1 MSRKSAAA
9 VAGPRPLAGGLLRWL
24 APYIIAIDAAALGL
38 ILATVSGLPPQALPA
53 LALFIVLGALT
64 ELWTIP
70 VSDHGEVTLSITVEY
85 AAAVLFGPAFGAL
98 VGGVASL
105 VNDCLRRRGVARAA
119 FNAGQFALV
128 GGLSGLTYLALRA
141 DGTHSL
147 TTNAPAYIAAAAVYY
162 LANAALSSGVIALHG
177 RRFGRVFW
185 RALRDGG
192 VFYFAM
198 APIGAIAAF
207 CYVQSPW
214 TLLYFPV
221 LLWVVYKGF
230 GLYAKLRSETA
241 NALRALADALERRDP
256 YTYQHSIRVAAYAES
271 LARRLG
277 LPPEHVELI
286 ISAARVHD
294 LGKISIDNRILFKEG
309 RLTEEERRQVN
320 THSAAGAEL
329 AGQFSMYGPGA
340 EMIRHHHERWDGAG
354 YPDGM
359 AGEGIPFGSRIIAVA
374 DVYDAMT
381 SDRPYR
387 TALSRE
393 VALSELARGR
403 GSQFDPVVVDAF
415 LALDAEAG
423 VAPAHPAPPECASSP
438 SLSHPEPEQG

>member
-1 MSRKSAAA
+1 VKRQTEGTSG
-9 VAGPRPLAGGLLRWL
+9 GPSPLPGCHLRWL
-24 APYIIAIDAAALGL
+24 APYVLTVDAAAVGL
-38 ILATVSGLPPQALPA
+38 ILATLSGLPPNVLPA
-53 LALFIVLGALT
+53 LALFIVLAALT
-64 ELWTIP
+64 EFWVIP
-70 VSDHGEVTLSITVEY
+70 VSAHGEVTLSITVEY

-98 VGGVASL
+98 VGGTASL
-105 VNDCLRRRGVARAA
+105 ANDCLRRRGAARAA
-119 FNAGQFALV
+119 FNAGQIALV

-141 DGTHSL
+141 DDSHSL
-147 TTNAPAYIAAAAVYY
+147 TTNVLAYVVAAAVYY
-162 LANAALSSGVIALHG
+162 VANATLSSVVIALHG

-185 RALRDGG
+185 HALREGG

-207 CYVQSPW
+207 CYAQSPW

-241 NALRALADALERRDP
+241 HALRALADALERRDP

-277 LPPEHVELI
+277 LPAEHVELI
-286 ISAARVHD
+286 VSAARVHD

-320 THSAAGAEL
+320 KHSAAGAEL
-329 AGQFSMYGPGA
+329 AGQFSMYASGA

-354 YPDGM
+354 YPDGL
-359 AGEGIPFGSRIIAVA
+359 AGQRIPFGSRIIAVA

-387 TALSRE
+387 DALPRE
-393 VALSELARGR
+393 VALNELTRGR

-415 LALDAEAG
+415 LELDAA
-423 VAPAHPAPPECASSP
+423 ASAASACPDDASSP
-438 SLSHPEPEQG
+438 SLLQPELEQT